1 MTPFMRLVARAI
13 CSQKESKIVSQ
24 EASSEKNLYI
34 DFLYLQDLDLKIK
47 PSITLPTGS
56 EIGVEIKGAGGENVD
71 ITPFVGRMEG
81 DIWFL
86 PANILSS
93 EKISVRGLFLADKE
107 AVAKYVRVVKIAYP
121 KNYPALSV
129 VWNKD
134 KLEKVKFRGPGQGCG
149 MLTTFYCDK
158 YFFNFYSQSSM
169 FRGKVNLR
177 SRLLA
182 LHQVLVGFGK
192 NAKKYQKLA
201 LIPYLTKTNNS
212 ENERLINACS
222 FGDAGESLGKALLVY
237 PQRKEPL
244 KEVVPL
250 LRHYDPESG
259 RRNVINENRFYSGD
273 YVFYGIKD
281 YRGLLWTEL
290 EVPSQSRSYKLSLK
304 RENSEEEQGRVIIQA
319 RSLVGDEFTD
329 WSTLGAGANSFD
341 IAAGTEKV
349 QLRVFFQGDSPDL
362 FGSLESVE
370 LASGGSG
377 GGGVI
382 QVPQPGDQS
391 SGTESG
397 ILGGRNLIST
407 GTHLLLLL
415 IISVILIVSI
425 VYIVALI
432 REE

>member
-1 MTPFMRLVARAI
+1 
-13 CSQKESKIVSQ
+13 
-24 EASSEKNLYI
+24 
-34 DFLYLQDLDLKIK
+34 
-47 PSITLPTGS
+47 
-56 EIGVEIKGAGGENVD
+56 
-71 ITPFVGRMEG
+71 
-81 DIWFL
+81 
-86 PANILSS
+86 
-93 EKISVRGLFLADKE
+93 
-107 AVAKYVRVVKIAYP
+107 
-121 KNYPALSV
+121 
-129 VWNKD
+129 
-134 KLEKVKFRGPGQGCG
+134 
-149 MLTTFYCDK
+149 
-158 YFFNFYSQSSM
+158 
-169 FRGKVNLR
+169 
-177 SRLLA
+177 
-182 LHQVLVGFGK
+182 
-192 NAKKYQKLA
+192 
-201 LIPYLTKTNNS
+201 
-212 ENERLINACS
+212 
-222 FGDAGESLGKALLVY
+222 
-237 PQRKEPL
+237 
-244 KEVVPL
+244 
-250 LRHYDPESG
+250 
-259 RRNVINENRFYSGD
+259 NVINENRFYSGD

-329 WSTLGAGANSFD
+329 WSTLGAGVNSFD